1 MPVVDTLFCYKYS
14 KGPTRTKK
22 TGRFNAETH
31 LIDIKNWISSWW
43 KGHNDYHLE
52 IKDHRGTL
60 IDFDDQYIEEYR
72 PFTISQEAQPISSAA
87 LVVELVI
94 IEEHDDTES
103 VSTIISAESSNTT
116 HTTTVYQ
123 QHHEPSTSV
132 AEQLNNDVQG
142 AFSEKQ
148 FSSLCAS
155 GCIRINEMNT
165 TMTFTKN
172 VNNCQRDQYNSDQTN
187 VSTNVPTGHYISR
200 HFIPEKARQNYNLLI
215 FILYEICVNGE
226 RKLYHHMERHF
237 ITNDTSKMNRT
248 ALSNDSLIAN
258 AVQKKNNPGRE
269 PVILPVC
276 DQMLKDDGIEIDL
289 KTTVI
294 PGTKT
299 QSKESRTL
307 FCELTNK
314 YPDDATYET
323 SRLGCLLE
331 KDGEILWDHFLLSN
345 PMIFKKS
352 TCVIEHIPI
361 RDNDKV
367 IEEIPVRIMKRKMDL
382 NQSEIAKRCPS
393 RGEQAQQLDIQTNT
407 SNPVVD
413 QCHHHQMMYTYC
425 QDPSGNAASFSNV
438 HPQVSNLQNEPIQHQ
453 YITSFN
459 PSMGFCNP
467 QEMFPTLEPSYSGL
481 TQDSNYQDSLL
492 YQQTE
497 YPPQATSSLPSMN
510 TFQYSSTMTTMHKS
524 QFISTVTR
532 NDEPFTNSDQCDNE
546 H

>member
-1 MPVVDTLFCYKYS
+1 
-14 KGPTRTKK
+14 
-22 TGRFNAETH
+22 
-31 LIDIKNWISSWW
+31 
-43 KGHNDYHLE
+43 
-52 IKDHRGTL
+52 
-60 IDFDDQYIEEYR
+60 
-72 PFTISQEAQPISSAA
+72 
-87 LVVELVI
+87 
-94 IEEHDDTES
+94 
-103 VSTIISAESSNTT
+103 
-116 HTTTVYQ
+116 
-123 QHHEPSTSV
+123 
-132 AEQLNNDVQG
+132 
-142 AFSEKQ
+142 
-148 FSSLCAS
+148 
-155 GCIRINEMNT
+155 
-165 TMTFTKN
+165 
-172 VNNCQRDQYNSDQTN
+172 
-187 VSTNVPTGHYISR
+187 
-200 HFIPEKARQNYNLLI
+200 
-215 FILYEICVNGE
+215 
-226 RKLYHHMERHF
+226 MERHF

-467 QEMFPTLEPSYSGL
+467 QYSQPQTMPNYYSGMTLQNQAAVTSMPSYMPQTGTNIDEPEIFSPFDSSYPDI
-481 TQDSNYQDSLL
+481 TQNSIYQDPSS
-492 YQQTE
+492 YQQSE
-497 YPPQATSSLPSMN
+497 YPPQATLSLPSMN
-510 TFQYSSTMTTMHKS
+510 TFQHPSNMTTMHQS
-524 QFISTVTR
+524 QFMSTVTR
-532 NDEPFTNSDQCDNE
+532 NDEPFTNVDQRDNE